1 MHGLMMNRQLL
12 ISQILEYAAVNYPE
26 QEVVSRSTEG
36 DIHRYRFPELRAR
49 TSQLAHALA
58 KLGVRQDDRIGT
70 VAWNNYRHLEIYYA
84 VSGMGAICHTINP
97 RLSGEQFK
105 YIVDH
110 AEDQYL
116 FVDLTFVPLLEK
128 LHEKLGTVK
137 GYIIMT
143 DRAHM
148 PETPL
153 PNALCYE
160 ELLAGCPE
168 QYDWPEF
175 DENQASSLCYTSG
188 TTGNPK
194 GVLYSHR
201 STLLHAFSVVAF
213 PGVDFGEQSA
223 LLPVVPMFHVNAW
236 GMPYFALMTGSKL
249 VFPGPKLDGAS
260 LAELI
265 NDEDVTDAWGVP
277 TVWLGLLRH
286 MRETG
291 SRFTKLE
298 HVQIGG
304 SAAPRA
310 MIREFQDEFGV
321 EAIQG
326 WGMTEMSPVGTVS
339 QPTPGMR
346 RRMSEDE
353 QLTVRGKQGRALFGV
368 QMKIVDADGKALP
381 HDGEAQG
388 ELLVRGPAITSGYYR
403 NEEANAK
410 AFDDEGWFRTGDV
423 ATIDPDGYM
432 EIVDRVKDVIKSGG
446 EWISSIDLENEAV
459 GHPDVAEAAV
469 IGIRHSKWAE
479 RPLLVVVPNPGAD
492 LDAAGLIEYLRGRV
506 VDWWLPNDVVFV
518 DELPHSAT
526 GKLQKT
532 KLREDFRDFRFSDDQ
547 AADD

>member
-26 QEVVSRSTEG
+26 QEIVSRTTEG
-36 DIHRYRFPELRAR
+36 PIHRYRYPELRDR
-49 TSQLAHALA
+49 SCQLAHALA
-58 KLGVRQDDRIGT
+58 GLGVTQDDRVAT

-97 RLSGEQFK
+97 RLPAEQFQF
-105 YIVDH
+105 IVDH
-110 AEDQYL
+110 AQDQYL

-128 LHEKLGTVK
+128 LHPQLNSIK

-143 DRAHM
+143 DEAHM
-148 PETPL
+148 PETGL
-153 PNALCYE
+153 PNAHCYE
-160 ELLAGCPE
+160 TLIKDQPTR
-168 QYDWPEF
+168 YDWPEF

-201 STLLHAFSVVAF
+201 STLLHAFSVMAF
-213 PGVDFGEQSA
+213 PGVDFGEESS

-236 GMPYFALMTGSKL
+236 GMPYFALITGSKL
-249 VFPGPKLDGAS
+249 VFPGPRLDGAS

-265 NDEDVTDAWGVP
+265 NSEGVTDAWGVP

-286 MRETG
+286 MNESG
-291 SRFTKLE
+291 ERFSKLE

-310 MIREFQDEFGV
+310 MINEFQERYGV

-326 WGMTEMSPVGTVS
+326 WGMTEMSPVGSVS
-339 QPTPGMR
+339 QPTPFMR
-346 RRMSEDE
+346 ERMSAEE

-368 QMKIVDADGKALP
+368 EMKIVDADGKALP
-381 HDGEAQG
+381 RDGKARG

-403 NEEANAK
+403 NDEANAK

-459 GHPDVAEAAV
+459 GHPEVAEAAV
-469 IGIRHSKWAE
+469 IGVRHSKWAE
-479 RPLLVVVPNPGAD
+479 RPLLVVVRNPDSAVT
-492 LDAAGLIEYLRGRV
+492 AEAIVEYLSERV
-506 VDWWLPNDVVFV
+506 PKWWLPNDVVFV

-532 KLREDFRDFRFSDDQ
+532 KLRDDFKDHRFSDDE
-547 AADD
+547 A